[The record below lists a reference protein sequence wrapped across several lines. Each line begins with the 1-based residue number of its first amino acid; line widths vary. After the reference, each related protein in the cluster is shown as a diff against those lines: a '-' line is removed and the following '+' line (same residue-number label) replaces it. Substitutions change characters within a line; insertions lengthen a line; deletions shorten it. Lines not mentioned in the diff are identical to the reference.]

1 MKPNAYVIVTF
12 LFYKEGNRWVGQCK
26 ELGTSTFGR
35 SIQEALEKLYEAV
48 GLHLNTLEQ
57 VGECERFFRDHNITL
72 HSRKPQE
79 KEIRIPIEP
88 DAFVRS
94 YIYPIH
100 EALLNT

>member
-35 SIQEALEKLYEAV
+35 SIQEALERLYEAV

-57 VGECERFFRDHNITL
+57 VGERERFFHEHSITL
-72 HSRKPQE
+72 HPHKPQGD
-79 KEIRIPIEP
+79 EIHVPYEP

>member
-1 MKPNAYVIVTF
+1 MKSDAYIIVTF

-35 SIQEALEKLYEAV
+35 SIQEALERLNEAV
-48 GLHLNTLEQ
+48 GLHLSTLEQ

-72 HSRKPQE
+72 HLHKPQE
-79 KEIRIPIEP
+79 EEIRIPIEP

-100 EALLNT
+100 EALLNA

>member
-1 MKPNAYVIVTF
+1 MKPDAYIIVTF
-12 LFYKEGNRWVGQCK
+12 LFYKEENRWVGQCK

-35 SIQEALEKLYEAV
+35 SIQQTLERLNEAV

-57 VGECERFFRDHNITL
+57 VGERERFFREHNITL
-72 HSRKPQE
+72 HPHKPQGE
-79 KEIRIPIEP
+79 EIRVPFEP

>member
-1 MKPNAYVIVTF
+1 MKPNTYVIVTF

-35 SIQEALEKLYEAV
+35 SIQEALERLYEAV
-48 GLHLNTLEQ
+48 GLHLNTLKQ
-57 VGECERFFRDHNITL
+57 VGERERFFREHNIILYL
-72 HSRKPQE
+72 HKPQKE
-79 KEIRIPIEP
+79 EIRIPYEP
-88 DAFVRS
+88 DAFIRS

>member
-1 MKPNAYVIVTF
+1 MKPDAYIIVTF

-72 HSRKPQE
+72 HPHKPQE
-79 KEIRIPIEP
+79 EKIRIPIEP

-94 YIYPIH
+94 YIYPIQ

>member
-1 MKPNAYVIVTF
+1 MKSDTYIVVTF

-35 SIQEALEKLYEAV
+35 SIQEAFERLNEAV

-57 VGECERFFRDHNITL
+57 VGERERFFRDHNITL
-72 HSRKPQE
+72 YPHKPKE
-79 KEIRIPIEP
+79 EEIRIPIEP